1 MNHKSQNP
9 VLRVM
14 LVDDV
19 SGRAAILERALRD
32 NGYDVVAR
40 VGTDENLLRHVDEIR
55 PDIIIIDMESPDRD
69 ILEHMRMISRDKPK
83 PIVMFAEK
91 SDGNTIEQAVRA
103 GVSAYIVDGL
113 SENRLKPIMDVAIAR
128 FREFHALK
136 EELQRT
142 KTDLADRKDID
153 KAKGII
159 MRQRQCDEAM
169 AYATLRK
176 MAMDTNKKLGDVAR
190 NIIEVAELFG

>member
-1 MNHKSQNP
+1 MKNRPDNP

-19 SGRAAILERALRD
+19 RGRAAILDRALRD
-32 NGYDVVAR
+32 NGYEVVGR
-40 VGTDENLLRHVDEIR
+40 FGTDENLLQRVDQIQ

-69 ILEHMRMISRDKPK
+69 ILEHMRMISRDKPR

-91 SDGNTIEQAVRA
+91 SDSQTIEQAVKA
-103 GVSAYIVDGL
+103 GVSAYVVDGL
-113 SENRLKPIMDVAIAR
+113 SDKRLQPIMDVAIAR

-142 KTDLADRKDID
+142 KNDLADRKEIE

-159 MRQRQCDEAM
+159 MRQRGCSEDD
-169 AYATLRK
+169 AYAVLRK
-176 MAMDTNKKLGDVAR
+176 MAMDTNKKIG
-190 NIIEVAELFG
+190 EVAKNVIDVMSLLG

>member
-1 MNHKSQNP
+1 
-9 VLRVM
+9 
-14 LVDDV
+14 
-19 SGRAAILERALRD
+19 
-32 NGYDVVAR
+32 
-40 VGTDENLLRHVDEIR
+40 
-55 PDIIIIDMESPDRD
+55 
-69 ILEHMRMISRDKPK
+69 MISRNKPK

-91 SDGNTIEQAVRA
+91 TDSATIEQAVRA

-113 SENRLKPIMDVAIAR
+113 SDTRLKPIMDVAIAR

-142 KTDLADRKDID
+142 KTDLADRKDIE

-159 MRQRQCDEAM
+159 MRQRQCDESE
-169 AYATLRK
+169 AYTALRK

-190 NIIEVAELFG
+190 SVIEVASLLG

>member
-1 MNHKSQNP
+1 
-9 VLRVM
+9 M

-19 SGRAAILERALRD
+19 RGRAAILDRALRD

-40 VGTDENLLRHVDEIR
+40 VGTDEDLLRRVDEIH

-69 ILEHMRMISRDKPK
+69 ILEHMRMITRDKPK

-91 SDGNTIEQAVRA
+91 SDSETIEQAVRA

-113 SENRLKPIMDVAIAR
+113 SDNRLKPIMDVAIAR

-142 KTDLADRKDID
+142 KSDLADRKDIE

-159 MRQRQCDEAM
+159 MHQRKCDESE
-169 AYATLRK
+169 AYSALRK
-176 MAMDTNKKLGDVAR
+176 MAMNTNKKLGEVAR
-190 NIIEVAELFG
+190 SVIEVANLLR

>member
-1 MNHKSQNP
+1 MNNKPDNP
-9 VLRVM
+9 LLRVM

-19 SGRAAILERALRD
+19 QGRAAILDRALQD

-40 VGTDENLLRHVDEIR
+40 FGTDDDLLRRVDEIQ

-69 ILEHMRMISRDKPK
+69 ILEHMRMISRNKPK

-91 SDGNTIEQAVRA
+91 TDSATIEQAVRA

-113 SENRLKPIMDVAIAR
+113 SDTRLKPIMDVAIAR

-142 KTDLADRKDID
+142 KTDLADRKDIE

-159 MRQRQCDEAM
+159 MRQRQCDESE
-169 AYATLRK
+169 AYTALRK

-190 NIIEVAELFG
+190 SVIEVASLLG

>member
-1 MNHKSQNP
+1 MNNKTGNP
-9 VLRVM
+9 ALRVM

-19 SGRAAILERALRD
+19 QGRAAILDRALRD
-32 NGYDVVAR
+32 NGYEVVAR
-40 VGTDENLLRHVDEIR
+40 VGTDEDLLRRVDEIH

-69 ILEHMRMISRDKPK
+69 ILEHMRMITRDKPK

-91 SDGNTIEQAVRA
+91 SDSETIEQAVRA

-113 SENRLKPIMDVAIAR
+113 SNNRLKPIMDVAIAR

-142 KTDLADRKDID
+142 KTDLADRKDIE

-159 MRQRQCDEAM
+159 MQQRKCDESE
-169 AYATLRK
+169 AYSALRK
-176 MAMDTNKKLGDVAR
+176 MAMDTNKKLGEIAR
-190 NIIEVAELFG
+190 SVIEVANLLR